1 MSHFSSASLTDGPRL
16 FGPADDPPIA
26 LDEGALLLPGWAAT
40 EAQRWVAGVQA
51 VVAQAPWR
59 VMRTPGGGSCAPT
72 LARGAWL
79 AAAPRG
85 PSSALGRPG
94 GAVMSVATS
103 NCGGWGWVSDASGYA
118 YRATDPLS
126 GQPWPALPDWL
137 GDQARAAAA
146 AAGYPGFA
154 PDACLINRYAPGA
167 RMSLHRDENER
178 DASAP
183 IVSISLGLAATF
195 LWGGLQRSDRVRRMQ
210 LEHGDVL
217 VWGGASRMTYHGVS
231 PLKDGQHPLL
241 GSERWNLT
249 FRMARALYLPGR

>member
-1 MSHFSSASLTDGPRL
+1 MPHSSSASLTDGLRL
-16 FGPADDPPIA
+16 FGPTDDPPIA
-26 LDEGALLLPGWAAT
+26 LDAGALLLPGWAAAAADA
-40 EAQRWVAGVQA
+40 ERWVAGVQA

-59 VMRTPGGGSCAPT
+59 VMRTPGGAS
-72 LARGAWL
+72 
-79 AAAPRG
+79 
-85 PSSALGRPG
+85 
-94 GAVMSVATS
+94 MSVAIS

-126 GQPWPALPDWL
+126 GQPWPAMPDWL
-137 GDQARAAAA
+137 SDRASAAAA

-183 IVSISLGLAATF
+183 IVSISLGLPATF
-195 LWGGLQRSDRVRRMQ
+195 LWGGLQRSDRVRRLQ

-217 VWGGASRMTYHGVS
+217 VWGGAARMTYHGVN
-231 PLKDGQHPLL
+231 PLKDGQHHLL

-249 FRMARALYLPGR
+249 FRMARELYIAPTLARFA

>member
-1 MSHFSSASLTDGPRL
+1 MSPSSSTPLADGLRL
-16 FGPADDPPIA
+16 FGPADDPPIP
-26 LDEGALLLPGWAAT
+26 LDAGALLLPGWAA
-40 EAQRWVAGVQA
+40 EQAGRWVDGVQA

-59 VMRTPGGGSCAPT
+59 VMRTPGGAM
-72 LARGAWL
+72 
-79 AAAPRG
+79 
-85 PSSALGRPG
+85 
-94 GAVMSVATS
+94 MSVATS
-103 NCGGWGWVSDASGYA
+103 NCGAWGWVSDASGYA

-126 GQPWPALPDWL
+126 GQPWPAMPEWL
-137 GDQARAAAA
+137 SEQASAAAA

-167 RMSLHRDENER
+167 RMSLHRDADER

-183 IVSISLGLAATF
+183 IVSISLGLPATF

-217 VWGGASRMTYHGVS
+217 VWGGASRMTFHGVS
-231 PLKDGQHPLL
+231 PLKDGLHPLL

-249 FRMARALYLPGR
+249 FRMARALYMAPTLARFA

>member
-1 MSHFSSASLTDGPRL
+1 MSLSSCTPLADGLRL

-26 LDEGALLLPGWAAT
+26 LDEGAWLLPGWAAA
-40 EAQRWVAGVQA
+40 EAGRWVAGVQA

-59 VMRTPGGGSCAPT
+59 VMRTPGG
-72 LARGAWL
+72 
-79 AAAPRG
+79 AA
-85 PSSALGRPG
+85 
-94 GAVMSVATS
+94 MSVATS
-103 NCGGWGWVSDASGYA
+103 NCGAWGWVSDASGYA

-137 GDQARAAAA
+137 GNQARAAAA

-154 PDACLINRYAPGA
+154 PDACLINCYAPGA
-167 RMSLHRDENER
+167 KMSLHRDADER

-183 IVSISLGLAATF
+183 IVSISLGLPATF
-195 LWGGLQRSDRVRRMQ
+195 LWGGLQRGDRVRRMQ

-217 VWGGASRMTYHGVS
+217 VWGGAARMTYHGVS
-231 PLKDGQHPLL
+231 PLKDGQHQLL

-249 FRMARALYLPGR
+249 FRMARALYR